1 MNISEKQVILSKVE
15 YDEMEQEL
23 KALKETVKGK
33 TATVIMRYNWYD
45 SESCYPGM
53 YRLPVGTRVEYIMG
67 VDENKIIE
75 ELSEE
80 VKKLKKENE
89 EQQQQVQTFRSDY
102 WKLKDEG
109 ESWKNLP
116 WYKRLFVK

>member
-1 MNISEKQVILSKVE
+1 
-15 YDEMEQEL
+15 
-23 KALKETVKGK
+23 
-33 TATVIMRYNWYD
+33 
-45 SESCYPGM
+45 
-53 YRLPVGTRVEYIMG
+53 MG

-89 EQQQQVQTFRSDY
+89 EQQRQVQTFQSDY

-109 ESWKNLP
+109 ELWKNLP